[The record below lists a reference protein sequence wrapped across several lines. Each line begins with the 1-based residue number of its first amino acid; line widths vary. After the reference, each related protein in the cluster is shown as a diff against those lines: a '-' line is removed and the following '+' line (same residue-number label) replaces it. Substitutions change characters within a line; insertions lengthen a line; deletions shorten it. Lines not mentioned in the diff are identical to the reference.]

1 MTVQAQPQEPEP
13 QALLA
18 QLERLRAELAAER
31 AARVAAERQD
41 RLKDEFLAV
50 VAHELRSPL
59 GAILGWAHMLRRHG
73 GEEELG
79 RGLDVIEQSVHA
91 QSRLIDDLLV
101 AGRMASGEIGLNI
114 ELLDPA
120 AVIDAAIQSVR
131 PAVADKGLR
140 LTKVLQPVE
149 GPLRGDA
156 ARLHQVLC
164 NLLTNAV
171 KFTPR
176 GGDVEIALRP
186 SPGWTL
192 ISVKDTGIGI
202 TPEFLPHVFDRFRQH
217 PSVARMHGGLG
228 LGLAIAR
235 HLVQL
240 HGGEI
245 VAESEGEGRGATF
258 TVRLPLAQGHSGA
271 AS

>member
-1 MTVQAQPQEPEP
+1 MSVQAQSRQAEL

-18 QLERLRAELAAER
+18 QLQRLEAELAAER
-31 AARVAAERQD
+31 AARQAAEWQD
-41 RLKDEFLAV
+41 RLRDEFLAV

-73 GEEELG
+73 GEEELE
-79 RGLDVIEQSVHA
+79 RGLDVIEQSVVA

-101 AGRMASGEIGLNI
+101 ASRMASGRIRLNV
-114 ELLDPA
+114 EALDPA
-120 AVIDAAIQSVR
+120 AVIDAAVQSVR
-131 PAVADKGLR
+131 PAAAEKELR
-140 LTKVLQPVE
+140 LTKVLQPVD

-164 NLLTNAV
+164 NLLANAI
-171 KFTPR
+171 KFTPN

-186 SPGWTL
+186 SQGWAL

-202 TPEFLPHVFDRFRQH
+202 PPEFLPHVFDRFSQH
-217 PSVARMHGGLG
+217 PSTARTHGGVG

-235 HLVQL
+235 YLVEL
-240 HGGEI
+240 HGGVI
-245 VAESEGEGRGATF
+245 AAQSEGEGRGATF
-258 TVRLPLAQGHSGA
+258 TVRLPLA
-271 AS
+271 